1 MPCTVP
7 DVVTMAENRW
17 ETVLTFWAFFD
28 SESFILKCEFV
39 APIDKLRCPT
49 PKIINFHQLLKNKH
63 THTKSDSN
71 GLKFSLATRSWGW
84 SDYHTDRGR
93 ALGTGS
99 GPHRSLCYFIHLVS
113 LPSCLAPKALN
124 LQSALYFCAQGAR
137 SDFEESE
144 FHICYYLCDVSE
156 TLCLSGHRVSSVSIF
171 IEYPIKWSYNKGTY
185 FIGCSQKLNE
195 TTYAM
200 GLVQGLAQNNSSLNT
215 CLFYCFYGFVFTRII
230 IT

>member
-1 MPCTVP
+1 M
-7 DVVTMAENRW
+7 
-17 ETVLTFWAFFD
+17 
-28 SESFILKCEFV
+28 
-39 APIDKLRCPT
+39 
-49 PKIINFHQLLKNKH
+49 KNKH

-99 GPHRSLCYFIHLVS
+99 GPHRSLCHFIHLVS

-156 TLCLSGHRVSSVSIF
+156 TLCLSGHGVSSVSIF

-185 FIGCSQKLNE
+185 FIGCSQKLNA

-215 CLFYCFYGFVFTRII
+215 CLFYCFYGFVLLASSSPRKTIKTCWEFQDPSSWERLASCT
-230 IT
+230 TLTPNNLSFLSFFFLKKKKG